1 MGGIES
7 TATQQVMSTL
17 RCAKCSEDL
26 SSCLPPLGF
35 LQISP
40 QPQGPLKPLV
50 YLTCKHIVHYN
61 CIVNPRNPCPIC
73 PPTNDTETDDMETD
87 DDETVTNNFETQGSS
102 TTQNKRTME
111 PASTEKSSSKKQKTS
126 TNVGESSIL
135 KRLIKELTTP
145 SSASS
150 TTTQPT
156 IADRGNL
163 TDLYNA
169 ILTAEEKN
177 RATNQEII
185 LRYYSFGEELENM
198 FDRFKSLHRER
209 KAQRMLVKATPK
221 RSIEKYY

>member
-1 MGGIES
+1 
-7 TATQQVMSTL
+7 
-17 RCAKCSEDL
+17 
-26 SSCLPPLGF
+26 
-35 LQISP
+35 
-40 QPQGPLKPLV
+40 
-50 YLTCKHIVHYN
+50 
-61 CIVNPRNPCPIC
+61 
-73 PPTNDTETDDMETD
+73 METD
-87 DDETVTNNFETQGSS
+87 DDEIVTLETQGSN

-126 TNVGESSIL
+126 TNVGESPTL
-135 KRLIKELTTP
+135 KRLIKELATP

-150 TTTQPT
+150 TTDTQPT

-198 FDRFKSLHRER
+198 FDRFKSLHRDR
-209 KAQRMLVKATPK
+209 KAQRMLVKEVTKQLPSDLSK
-221 RSIEKYY
+221 NTIEKRIERARKIYDLFSTIGFEKIQRVKTPVSHIYGLSWEDIDTLGEKFR